1 MTLLMCNIY
10 VRKRHKKD
18 KFLESRN
25 AFIQEF
31 VPWVQYR
38 PSLAKATGKEEL
50 KDFVVLRVV
59 LRENLRIVETVYLI
73 IRKFE
78 MILEKLFLFMI

>member
-18 KFLESRN
+18 EFLESRDTF
-25 AFIQEF
+25 AQEF

-38 PSLAKATGKEEL
+38 PSLAKATDKEKL

-59 LRENLRIVETVYLI
+59 L
-73 IRKFE
+73 KK
-78 MILEKLFLFMI
+78 EKEEIEWKKK

>member
-1 MTLLMCNIY
+1 MTLVMCNIY

-18 KFLESRN
+18 EFLESSN
-25 AFIQEF
+25 AFAQEF

-50 KDFVVLRVV
+50 KDSVVLRVV
-59 LRENLRIVETVYLI
+59 LKKKR
-73 IRKFE
+73 RK
-78 MILEKLFLFMI
+78 KRQ

>member
-18 KFLESRN
+18 EFLESSN
-25 AFIQEF
+25 AFTQEF

-38 PSLAKATGKEEL
+38 PSLAKATGKEKL

-59 LRENLRIVETVYLI
+59 L
-73 IRKFE
+73 KK
-78 MILEKLFLFMI
+78 EKEEIEWKKK